1 MEGNVIMS
9 AASRAI
15 GTSRR
20 VPAINQLPP
29 PGAGD
34 LARKEEEKSFKAEE
48 KRERER
54 DRRYLN
60 DLVNLVEAR

>member
-9 AASRAI
+9 AVSRAI

-29 PGAGD
+29 PGPGD

-48 KRERER
+48 KRE
-54 DRRYLN
+54 
-60 DLVNLVEAR
+60 AT